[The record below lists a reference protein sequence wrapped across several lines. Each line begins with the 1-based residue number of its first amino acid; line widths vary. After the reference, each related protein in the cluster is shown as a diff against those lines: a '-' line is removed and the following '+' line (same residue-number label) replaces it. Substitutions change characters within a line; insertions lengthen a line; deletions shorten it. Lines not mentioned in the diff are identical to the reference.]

1 MEKLT
6 VEEIIETLRIAL
18 QNREEII
25 FAYLYGSF
33 AEGLPFRDIDIAVYV
48 KEEVVSR
55 DEAFNYG
62 LELSSLVEAETKI
75 GPLDIRVINYAPAG
89 LKYYVTRGRMLFSKD
104 EEKRYDFIEET
115 WKRYFDL
122 MPKRK
127 QILLDLLSP

>member
-48 KEEVVSR
+48 KEEIVSR
-55 DEAFNYG
+55 EEAFDYG
-62 LELSSLVEAETKI
+62 LELSSLIEAETKI

-89 LKYYVTRGRMLFSKD
+89 LKYYVTKGCMLFSKD
-104 EEKRYDFIEET
+104 DEKRYDFIEET

-127 QILLDLLSP
+127 QILHDLLSP

>member
-1 MEKLT
+1 VEKLT
-6 VEEIIETLRIAL
+6 VEDIIETLRIAL

-62 LELSSLVEAETKI
+62 LELSSLIEAETKI

-89 LKYYVTRGRMLFSKD
+89 LKYYVTRAHAFFKRRR
-104 EEKRYDFIEET
+104 EEI
-115 WKRYFDL
+115 
-122 MPKRK
+122 
-127 QILLDLLSP
+127 